1 MSKTLSAFVN
11 RVRAKYND
19 FVLAK
24 KQRKN
29 LIFF

>member
-19 FVLAK
+19 FVLVE

-29 LIFF
+29 SILF